1 MKLTIAGTAQLRDP
15 GNSFGDLMISFAVS
29 PFFHTSMQH
38 SVQHNGKIVEIHSSL
53 LAAVLL

>member
-15 GNSFGDLMISFAVS
+15 GNFFGDLVISFAVS
-29 PFFHTSMQH
+29 PFIHASMQH
-38 SVQHNGKIVEIHSSL
+38 NGQHNGKIVEIRSSL